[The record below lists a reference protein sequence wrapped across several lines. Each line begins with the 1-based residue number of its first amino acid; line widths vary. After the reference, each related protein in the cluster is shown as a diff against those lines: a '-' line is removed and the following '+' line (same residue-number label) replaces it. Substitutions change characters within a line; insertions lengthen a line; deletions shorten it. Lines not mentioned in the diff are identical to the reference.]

1 MTPKETLVQRATIYT
16 KKRNTLLNS
25 LTKFNVWRHLQYRIY
40 ISKCFRQ
47 DSASKVIRYFKYLN
61 LPDYALKRIVDDL
74 FVIKHDEEGILTWC
88 WVGGSVEELNE
99 SKVIFPREFID
110 PLIDAYIK
118 VLGEYDS
125 FSWRID
131 QYPPLLTQPNISGDS
146 LVRQVTW
153 IKSNTRR
160 DDQSKRLGLID
171 FSLKENYP
179 DFDPI
184 DTLFKHPNMKG
195 NALTILA
202 GSGNSEIRDKVR
214 QHPLCPREAL
224 ITLSLMN
231 SNTGIPTEM
240 IM

>member
-1 MTPKETLVQRATIYT
+1 
-16 KKRNTLLNS
+16 
-25 LTKFNVWRHLQYRIY
+25 
-40 ISKCFRQ
+40 
-47 DSASKVIRYFKYLN
+47 LN

-74 FVIKHDEEGILTWC
+74 FIIKHDEEGMLIWC
-88 WVGGSVEELNE
+88 WSTSHGVGGSVEELNE
-99 SKVIFPREFID
+99 SKVIFPKEFID

-125 FSWRID
+125 FSWRIE
-131 QYPPLLTQPNISGDS
+131 QYPQLLAQPNISGDS
-146 LVRQVTW
+146 LIRQVTW

-171 FSLKENYP
+171 SSLKENYP

-184 DTLFKHPNMKG
+184 DTLFKHPNMSCT
-195 NALTILA
+195 ALTILA
-202 GSGNSEIRDKVR
+202 GSSNPDIRDRVR

-231 SNTGIPTEM
+231 SNTGIPVEM
-240 IM
+240 ME